1 MGLQAEQISD
11 IVEMV
16 KDAEDRG
23 TFTLLTTELQK
34 YPAMNQL
41 FKGRGRREKGGE
53 QLSFNVMVASNESAQ
68 TTSLFAEVDVAQAD
82 LFKKGR
88 VPWRHVLNYYAFDER
103 EPELNSRP
111 DDLVDIIKGRRTDCF
126 VDLAV
131 KFEDW
136 FWENPTGSEAADDK
150 PPFGVKYW
158 VGRNNTD
165 ATGAFQGD
173 GTDAAPVAAF
183 AAGCAGLSSVTYP
196 KWQNY
201 SVGYATI
208 SEEDFVTRL
217 DKAAW
222 ETDFTNPVAIP
233 GSVGSSYGFYTIYS
247 VLDSLRKISR
257 NRNDNLGFDLET
269 RNPTYM
275 GSQIMAVPYLTTN
288 DATDNPFYG
297 IDWSVFKP
305 TFLRGEWM
313 KEVTV
318 MRPGKQ
324 HRTVVVFLDS
334 TLNIECKNRRKL
346 FVLYKLP

>member
-23 TFTLLTTELQK
+23 TYTLLTTELQK
-34 YPAMNQL
+34 YPAMRQL
-41 FKGRGRREKGGE
+41 FKGKGRRERGGE
-53 QLSFNVMVASNESAQ
+53 QLSFNAMVKSNESAQ
-68 TTSLFAEVDVAQAD
+68 TTSLFAEIDVAQAD
-82 LFKKGR
+82 LFAKGR
-88 VPWRHVLNYYAFDER
+88 VPWRHVTNYYAFDER

-111 DDLVDIIKGRRTDCF
+111 DDLVDIVKGRRTDCM

-136 FWENPTGSEAADDK
+136 FWENPTGSEASDDA
-150 PPFGVKYW
+150 PPFGAKYW
-158 VGRNNTD
+158 IGRDNTD
-165 ATGAFQGD
+165 TDGDFQGD
-173 GTDAAPVAAF
+173 GANAAPVAAYT
-183 AAGCAGLSSVTYP
+183 AGCAGLSSLTYP
-196 KWQNY
+196 NWQNY
-201 SVGYATI
+201 SVGYSAI
-208 SEEDFVTRL
+208 SEDDFVARL

-222 ETDFTNPVAIP
+222 SCDFTNPVAVP
-233 GSVGSSYGFYTIYS
+233 GAVGSSYGFYTVYS
-247 VLDSLRKISR
+247 LFAGLRKIAR
-257 NRNDNLGFDLET
+257 DRNDDLGFDIQS

-275 GSQIMAVPYLTTN
+275 GNEIMAVPYLTKN
-288 DATDNPFYG
+288 DATQNPFYG

-324 HRTVVVFLDS
+324 HRTVVVFMDS

-346 FVLYKLP
+346 FVLYKV